1 MPKKVLPLS
10 DIQIK
15 NAKPS
20 STDYKLTD
28 GKGLYLL
35 VTTTG
40 GKLWRFNYRHL
51 EKNKTLALGSY
62 PDVSLAEART
72 RRDQARQ
79 LIANGVDPGDMK
91 KQLKQEKA
99 AAAANTFE
107 KLARDW
113 YGQQTD
119 RLAERTREA
128 LLSRLERC
136 VFPMI
141 GDVPLGKLT
150 AKVILENVLRPV
162 EQRGAVELSHTIRGV
177 ISQVLR
183 YGVAIGACER
193 DVTVDLRGA
202 LKPVQRKHHAALDAG
217 GTTDPAKVGALLRA
231 IEGFDGSPVVKCALR
246 LHPLVATRPGELRHA
261 EWQEIDFDNATWS
274 IPAGKMKMK
283 NPHLVPLSP
292 QALAI
297 LRELHKLTGQGRY
310 LFPSIRSTA
319 KPISDNTLNAAL
331 RRLGYNSDEIVS
343 HGWRAVFRTLA
354 DEVLQERLD
363 IIEAQLAHQVKDTL
377 GRAYNRTTF
386 LKERRELMNRWGGYL
401 EGLKSGGQ
409 VISLRTSASGQ

>member
-15 NAKPS
+15 NTKPS
-20 STDYKLTD
+20 SADYKLTD

-99 AAAANTFE
+99 AAATNTFE
-107 KLARDW
+107 KLAREW

-128 LLSRLERC
+128 LLSLLERC

-177 ISQVLR
+177 ISQILR

-310 LFPSIRSTA
+310 LFPSVRSTA

-331 RRLGYNSDEIVS
+331 RRLGYTSDEIVS

-401 EGLKSGGQ
+401 EGLKAGGQ
-409 VISLRTSASGQ
+409 IISLRTSASGQ